1 MTRDDITALTHRWL
15 EQRQIQDLDRSSPW
29 LQGMSRKSFAADDY
43 LVRAGDQDDS
53 MYVLLSGL
61 VRLFYTMPDGRERN
75 KAFFR
80 TGQVTGPVSAAM
92 TSSPAPFSI
101 QALEPVD
108 TLVFSFHAMTQAA
121 RENLSV
127 ARASQQLLAEA
138 FIRNE
143 QREAML
149 LTCNAEQRYQWLL
162 ENEADLLQRVAQFHI
177 ASYLGIDAVSLSRLK
192 RKIKG

>member
-15 EQRQIQDLDRSSPW
+15 EQRQIRDLDPSSPW
-29 LQGMSRKSFAADDY
+29 LQDISRKTFSADEY
-43 LVRAGDQDDS
+43 LVRAGDLDDS
-53 MYVLLSGL
+53 MYILLSGL
-61 VRLFYTMPDGRERN
+61 VRLFYTTPDGRDRN

-80 TGQVTGPVSAAM
+80 AGQVTGPVSAAM
-92 TSSPAPFSI
+92 TSTAATFSI
-101 QALEPVD
+101 QAMEPVD
-108 TLVFSFHAMTQAA
+108 ALVFSFQAMTQAA
-121 RENLSV
+121 TINLSV
-127 ARASQQLLAEA
+127 AQASQQMLAEA

-162 ENEADLLQRVAQFHI
+162 ENEPDLVQRVAQFHI